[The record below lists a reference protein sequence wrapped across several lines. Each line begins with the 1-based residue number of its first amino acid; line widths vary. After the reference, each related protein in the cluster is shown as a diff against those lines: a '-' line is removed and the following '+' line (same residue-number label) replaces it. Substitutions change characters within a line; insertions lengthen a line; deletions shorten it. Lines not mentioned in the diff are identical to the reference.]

1 MKHKTVKS
9 MVKRFQATK
18 KGKIIK
24 RKNGQSHLNAKE
36 TGKTRR
42 NKRND
47 ILLTKGTTKNI
58 ARFIK

>member
-9 MVKRFQATK
+9 MTKRFKVTK
-18 KGKIIK
+18 NGKIIK

-36 TGKTRR
+36 PGKTTRS
-42 NKRND
+42 KRND

-58 ARFIK
+58 MRFIK